1 MCSCVTSVT
10 GDPGSAQDRLAPVTL
25 GKGRWKMFLTFK
37 YPFLLVSLLF
47 CHLQSALFVKIGTM
61 MI

>member
-37 YPFLLVSLLF
+37 YPFLFATVTSGNTWKPME
-47 CHLQSALFVKIGTM
+47 STVI
-61 MI
+61 